1 MNLLNPN
8 EIIQLFSTKNHF
20 KWSFSLW
27 FFGQRS
33 SLLYHGLVWFCLIS
47 QFSDPKI
54 VCQSNIPQDYE
65 IAQWYCLFKQ
75 TKIVQDDVEDSMQR
89 FQLPYRINQ
98 IYACLLPTL
107 IMMLFCLE
115 LPDFIRK
122 HLSDC
127 PQLQSLIDQIE
138 NLTSQ
143 HCWNDS
149 SKIIWKNYLNIF
161 DNRKRNNLCI
171 IIVSMHFGSLLS
183 LIFISALFFLAF
195 NFDHSV
201 LTYGFDYFVYYYNQY
216 VNNQQIDHPKTKFC
230 YYFYCLHIGNVSYSI
245 KHHHRTAGNKIPSN
259 KIFYSITLMS
269 SI

>member
-107 IMMLFCLE
+107 IMMVSQISKSFINFNHFRIKRIFSFLKSSFVQNCL
-115 LPDFIRK
+115 I
-122 HLSDC
+122 LS
-127 PQLQSLIDQIE
+127 E
-138 NLTSQ
+138 NT
-143 HCWNDS
+143 
-149 SKIIWKNYLNIF
+149 
-161 DNRKRNNLCI
+161 
-171 IIVSMHFGSLLS
+171 
-183 LIFISALFFLAF
+183 
-195 NFDHSV
+195 
-201 LTYGFDYFVYYYNQY
+201 
-216 VNNQQIDHPKTKFC
+216 
-230 YYFYCLHIGNVSYSI
+230 
-245 KHHHRTAGNKIPSN
+245 
-259 KIFYSITLMS
+259 
-269 SI
+269 